1 MLAVCLGRHHGFEHY
16 YTSSGKWFTGMGVK
30 TLFVVHRFAEPQE
43 LEPVMAELPA
53 GDVSLE
59 TINAL
64 HDLGHGPSRMAGAP
78 LLRKMLRFTQASE
91 AVYQANAGT
100 LDASSAFI
108 GDPANHRY
116 LTLHEIADLL
126 LPSSIKVDGKYE
138 AAALYAVH
146 RAILQDEVFFRP
158 LMQTGHRRSYLYEV
172 SPLNEVQ
179 TIERVKLLV
188 RDYLETPVHRR
199 QGTSRYA
206 SPTLTGFIEKA
217 QKAIDQSR
225 LSRKPSTH
233 GIIGPSTSSGP
244 PALEATQWTSSDIE
258 VLKFLEMWAGY
269 QKFPNFS
276 RFQCIGSAIIRSLER
291 YEDQLFNA
299 TAGWTL
305 LQEVGWITPW
315 EIQARYGIRFP
326 DVQTRRTGG
335 FDRPDLGELEAHV
348 GPDAFENRRRVW
360 SDMTAYCIDAES
372 TTEIDDGV
380 SVERTSNPNEFWIHV
395 HVADPA
401 SCIQPGTPIAQYA
414 QLIPETVYL
423 QGHYSR
429 MLPDKVGADR
439 FSLGPDRP
447 CLTIS
452 ALVDR
457 EGALLD
463 RKITPAQLGEVVY
476 MTPESVNDA
485 LGETRRDPLA
495 TGDPLTVGPVPEPKP
510 PQRAMTL
517 PQQLTAQQKED
528 LGLLSQLGKAIQKER
543 LRRGA
548 MPLYQSRAQP
558 QVFLDYV
565 KQAEVENSFIKANG
579 DPTITV
585 SVPKQTGTDL
595 VENTMRLAGEVAA
608 QWCNERGIP
617 VLYRTQPGAPANAA
631 LIHQY
636 TRDVFYPLLE
646 AGIRPTENQWRHLRI
661 LLGGDDISTTPGPY
675 FTMGVDMYT
684 KATSPLRRYSD
695 LVVHWQ
701 IEAALLEEMERGES
715 LVGNRDDSFLP
726 FTREALDRELPMMR
740 LREKQIRSLNNHLGA
755 NQWILQAVVRAWEF
769 REAPLPETFD
779 FTVTHV
785 SGRNSLL
792 GRIDLFDRPA
802 SMRSSAMNNVA
813 KMADVKVDDVFKV
826 KLLEVN
832 VHANNIAVEA
842 VELARRAAVDTPGT
856 QQPAAS
862 ATA

>member
-1 MLAVCLGRHHGFEHY
+1 MLAICLGRHHGFEHY
-16 YTSSGKWFTGMGVK
+16 YTSSGKWFTGMGLK
-30 TLFVVHRFAEPQE
+30 TLFVVHKFAEPQE
-43 LEPVMAELPA
+43 LEGVLAELPA
-53 GDVSLE
+53 GEVPLE

-64 HDLGHGPSRMAGAP
+64 YDLGHGPSRMAGAP
-78 LLRKMLRFTQASE
+78 LLRKMLQFTQAAE

-100 LDASSAFI
+100 LDASSSFI
-108 GDPANHRY
+108 GDPVKYRY
-116 LTLHEIADLL
+116 LTLDEIADLL
-126 LPSSIKVDGKYE
+126 LPSSIKVDGRYE
-138 AAALYAVH
+138 TAALYAVH
-146 RAILQDEVFFRP
+146 RAILLDEVFFRP
-158 LMQTGHRRSYLYEV
+158 LTETGHRRSYLYEV
-172 SPLNEVQ
+172 SPMNEVQ

-199 QGTSRYA
+199 QGTSRHA
-206 SPTLTGFIEKA
+206 SPTLSSFLEKA

-225 LSRKPSTH
+225 LNRKPSTH
-233 GIIGPSTSSGP
+233 GIIGPSTSSKP
-244 PALEATQWTSSDIE
+244 PALEVTQWTASDIE
-258 VLKFLEMWAGY
+258 ILKFLELWAGS
-269 QKFPNFS
+269 QKFPNSS

-299 TAGWTL
+299 TAGWTF

-326 DVQTRRTGG
+326 DVQTRRAGG
-335 FDRPDLGELEAHV
+335 FDRPDLGGLEAHV
-348 GPDAFENRRRVW
+348 QPDVFENHRRVW
-360 SDMTAYCIDAES
+360 SDLTAYCIDAES

-380 SVERTSNPNEFWIHV
+380 SVERTANPNEFWIHA

-401 SCIQPGTPIAQYA
+401 SCIKPGTPIAQYA

-439 FSLGPDRP
+439 FSLGTDRP

-457 EGALLD
+457 EGTLLD
-463 RKITPAQLGEVVY
+463 RKITPAKLGEVVY
-476 MTPESVNDA
+476 MTPESVNEA

-495 TGDPLTVGPVPEPKP
+495 AVDPLTVGRVPEPKP
-510 PQRAMTL
+510 PQRTMTQ

-548 MPLYQSRAQP
+548 MPLFQSRAQP

-565 KQAEVENSFIKANG
+565 EQTEVENSFISASG

-595 VENTMRLAGEVAA
+595 VENSMRLAGEVAA

-636 TRDVFYPLLE
+636 TRDVYYPLLE
-646 AGIRPTENQWRHLRI
+646 AGIRPTEKQQRHLRS

-675 FTMGVDMYT
+675 FIMGVDMYT

-701 IEAALLEEMERGES
+701 IEAALLEEMKRGES
-715 LVGNRDDSFLP
+715 LVGNQDDSFLP

-740 LREKQIRSLNNHLGA
+740 LREKQIRSLNNQQGA
-755 NQWILQAVVRAWEF
+755 NQWILQALVRAWQF
-769 REAPLPETFD
+769 KEAPLPETFD
-779 FTVTHV
+779 FTVTNV
-785 SGRNSLL
+785 SGRKSLL
-792 GRIDLFDRPA
+792 GKLDLFDRHA
-802 SMRSSAMNNVA
+802 SMRSSAMNDVA
-813 KMADVKVDDVFKV
+813 KMADVKIDDVFKV

-832 VHANNIAVEA
+832 VHTNSIAVEA
-842 VELARRAAVDTPGT
+842 VEPPRRAAEDTLGAKGPT
-856 QQPAAS
+856 AL